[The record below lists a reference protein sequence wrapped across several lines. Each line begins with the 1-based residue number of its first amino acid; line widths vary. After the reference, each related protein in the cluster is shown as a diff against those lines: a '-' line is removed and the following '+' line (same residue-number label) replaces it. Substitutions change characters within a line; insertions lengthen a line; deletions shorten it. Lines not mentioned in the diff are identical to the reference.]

1 MEKDVTTNLVCGIVA
16 DFMNQVNDGERFAFE
31 KAVHAFKENVE
42 LTDEQEA
49 MVRNSLLHLEII
61 ANNIENEET
70 VKHIVGMECNILLWT
85 VAADWHCLNTRTLGD
100 IDDYLHEINK
110 DKS

>member
-61 ANNIENEET
+61 ANN
-70 VKHIVGMECNILLWT
+70 ECNILLWT

-100 IDDYLHEINK
+100 TDDYLQEINK
-110 DKS
+110 DKN

>member
-1 MEKDVTTNLVCGIVA
+1 MNLVCGIVA
-16 DFMNQVNDGERFAFE
+16 DFMNQVNAGDRFPFE

-100 IDDYLHEINK
+100 TDDYLHEINK
-110 DKS
+110 DKN